1 MEVCLENKPEP
12 EVDGGGEAFEPS
24 NIRKGYYNQAIGN
37 GGGSIALTNTKT
49 CLKRR

>member
-24 NIRKGYYNQAIGN
+24 NIRKGYYNQAMKGMVVDQSPQQIRKL
-37 GGGSIALTNTKT
+37 A
-49 CLKRR
+49 